1 MQPCPKF
8 LSIIKRFWVNKNEI
22 CYMLPDYLV
31 RCQLGNFF
39 TNKMCIRHQ
48 QNVNLWLRSNH
59 DFELNPKVHSSNI
72 NLWNFLVIIS
82 TQNYWASKK
91 SPKKTETHLWAFN
104 EIFFSKSLEGAEI
117 IINHQTFL
125 GIKYWKP
132 IHMQMPDIPE
142 LQLFFWEALKWNFLM
157 LLSYEQSK
165 MDFNIQFLDQ
175 KLKSF

>member
-59 DFELNPKVHSSNI
+59 DFELSPKVHSSNI

-117 IINHQTFL
+117 IINHQTFFGYQILETHSYANAWHSWAPTLFL
-125 GIKYWKP
+125 GGSQMEFPHVVVVIRTIKNG
-132 IHMQMPDIPE
+132 
-142 LQLFFWEALKWNFLM
+142 F
-157 LLSYEQSK
+157 
-165 MDFNIQFLDQ
+165 
-175 KLKSF
+175 

>member
-1 MQPCPKF
+1 
-8 LSIIKRFWVNKNEI
+8 
-22 CYMLPDYLV
+22 MLPDYLV

-59 DFELNPKVHSSNI
+59 DFELSPKVHSSNI

-82 TQNYWASKK
+82 TQNYWEGKK

-117 IINHQTFL
+117 IINHQTFFGYQIL
-125 GIKYWKP
+125 ETHSYANAWHSWAP
-132 IHMQMPDIPE
+132 T
-142 LQLFFWEALKWNFLM
+142 LFFWEALKWNFLM
-157 LLSYEQSK
+157 LSYEQSK

>member
-8 LSIIKRFWVNKNEI
+8 LSIIKRFWVTKNEI

-48 QNVNLWLRSNH
+48 QNVNLWLRSKH
-59 DFELNPKVHSSNI
+59 DFELSPKVHSTNI

-91 SPKKTETHLWAFN
+91 SPKKLRLIFEHLMR
-104 EIFFSKSLEGAEI
+104 FSFPNLLKGLRLLL
-117 IINHQTFL
+117 TTRLFL

-157 LLSYEQSK
+157 LLSYEES
-165 MDFNIQFLDQ
+165 
-175 KLKSF
+175 

>member
-1 MQPCPKF
+1 M
-8 LSIIKRFWVNKNEI
+8 
-22 CYMLPDYLV
+22 
-31 RCQLGNFF
+31 G
-39 TNKMCIRHQ
+39 
-48 QNVNLWLRSNH
+48 LR
-59 DFELNPKVHSSNI
+59 L
-72 NLWNFLVIIS
+72 LL
-82 TQNYWASKK
+82 T
-91 SPKKTETHLWAFN
+91 TRL
-104 EIFFSKSLEGAEI
+104 
-117 IINHQTFL
+117 FL